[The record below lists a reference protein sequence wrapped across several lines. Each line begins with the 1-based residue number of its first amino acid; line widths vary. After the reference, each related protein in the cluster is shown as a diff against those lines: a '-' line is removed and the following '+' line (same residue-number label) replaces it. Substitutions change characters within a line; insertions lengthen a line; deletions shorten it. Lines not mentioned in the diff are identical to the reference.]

1 MEGESGV
8 TRSIIDEV
16 DSWDIQGVQLEGE
29 SVVTRRVIDELHS
42 WDIQGGQMEGESM
55 VFLEVLFMNYIHRIS
70 KEIKRK
76 VNVGYSK
83 YH

>member
-1 MEGESGV
+1 
-8 TRSIIDEV
+8 
-16 DSWDIQGVQLEGE
+16 
-29 SVVTRRVIDELHS
+29 
-42 WDIQGGQMEGESM
+42 MEGESM
-55 VFLEVLFMNYIHRIS
+55 VLLEVLFMNYIHRIS